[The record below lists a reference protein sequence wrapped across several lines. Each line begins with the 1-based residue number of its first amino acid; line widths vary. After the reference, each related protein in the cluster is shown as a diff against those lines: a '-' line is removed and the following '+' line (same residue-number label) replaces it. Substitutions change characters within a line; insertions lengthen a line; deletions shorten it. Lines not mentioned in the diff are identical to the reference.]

1 MSENNSNNNQGAAP
15 VFINASETATS
26 SAAQAATATT
36 LTMQN
41 NRLFEAV
48 TNKEAFIHELM
59 EAKENLAVELAKAN
73 AELEAWKT
81 RFYAKCNNLV
91 VTVKSIFSSSTRPI
105 EVESTDEA
113 VAIAVK
119 EVAEAT
125 REAVVKEN
133 ATSVNKLKRL
143 EADLETVKT
152 DLSLAVTRANED
164 KANTLTAHTREI
176 AKLTLEANN
185 KFNDTVE
192 EMEREHAKEIDV
204 LNEKI
209 ERLDAG
215 NKYAT
220 MEEEIS
226 SLQLELA
233 KRDASFITVNWK
245 ALIGKK

>member
-1 MSENNSNNNQGAAP
+1 MSENSNNNNNGAAP

-91 VTVKSIFSSSTRPI
+91 VTVKSIFGSTTRPI
-105 EVESTDEA
+105 EVESADEA

-119 EVAEAT
+119 DVAEKT
-125 REAVVKEN
+125 REAVVQEN
-133 ATSVNKLKRL
+133 AKSVDKIKRL

-164 KANTLTAHTREI
+164 KANTAETHKREI
-176 AKLTLEANN
+176 AKLELDATN

-192 EMEREHAKEIDV
+192 EMNREHAKEIEA
-204 LNEKI
+204 LTEKI

-220 MEEEIS
+220 MEEEIA
-226 SLQLELA
+226 SLKLELA
-233 KRDASFITVNWK
+233 KRDASFIAINWK